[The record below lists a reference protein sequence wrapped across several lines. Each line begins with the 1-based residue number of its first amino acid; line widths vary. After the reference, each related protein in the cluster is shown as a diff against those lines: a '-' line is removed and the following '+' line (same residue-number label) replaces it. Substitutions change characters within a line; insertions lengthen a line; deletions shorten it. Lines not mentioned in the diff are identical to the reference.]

1 MEFAPRIASRAFAWA
16 ALLALIA
23 TMAVALLASWGGV
36 GVGSTDGP
44 TIKSPIAAK
53 STTTDGSARRRV

>member
-1 MEFAPRIASRAFAWA
+1 MVSRAFAWA

-36 GVGSTDGP
+36 GADSNGGP
-44 TIKSPIAAK
+44 TVKSPIAAK
-53 STTTDGSARRRV
+53 DGTTGSGRRRV

>member
-1 MEFAPRIASRAFAWA
+1 VEFAPRIASRAMAWA

-23 TMAVALLASWGGV
+23 TMAVALLASWGG
-36 GVGSTDGP
+36 GSADSNGGP

-53 STTTDGSARRRV
+53 GGTTGSGRRRV